1 MRTDEALNQLPMFRI
16 INEFIRVTTALATS
30 LILFGLPFPQIRQTF
45 RPNASNYM
53 LALPQEHAEFCR
65 TGGLI
70 LNQADVAAVSR
81 QVHLDLFYDAQLA
94 IGAMGGVELGR
105 RERTISNAF

>member
-1 MRTDEALNQLPMFRI
+1 
-16 INEFIRVTTALATS
+16 
-30 LILFGLPFPQIRQTF
+30 
-45 RPNASNYM
+45 M

-81 QVHLDLFYDAQLA
+81 QVHLALFYDAQID